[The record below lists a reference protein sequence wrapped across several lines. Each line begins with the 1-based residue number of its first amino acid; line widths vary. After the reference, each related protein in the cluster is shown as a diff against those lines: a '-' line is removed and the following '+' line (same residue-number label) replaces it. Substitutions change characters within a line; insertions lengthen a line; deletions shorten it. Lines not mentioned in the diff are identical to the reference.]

1 MRQGSG
7 LTPLWVQNHYTVRLA
22 KVQYVGFLNIWC
34 DGMDNQV
41 VSNVESSMGIA
52 PVVWD
57 ELAVQVLVVAT
68 QENVPWP
75 DEVHYPLQ
83 VVPSDIVGV
92 WVICQY
98 GEEAEGQNLDLPKL
112 CQELRPNLV

>member
-7 LTPLWVQNHYTVRLA
+7 LTPLWVQNHYAVRLA

-41 VSNVESSMGIA
+41 VSNVEPSMGIP

-57 ELAVQVLVVAT
+57 ELAIQVLVVAP
-68 QENVPWP
+68 QENVPRS

-83 VVPSDIVGV
+83 VVSSHIVGFRI
-92 WVICQY
+92 ICQY

-112 CQELRPNLV
+112 CQEL